1 MRTTREV
8 SQDTRN
14 KISRGVKQSHLRK
27 TETEKQRTRA
37 RQSAAMRAYWERIP
51 RKEDDD
57 EPMMDYATDW

>member
-8 SQDTRN
+8 SQSTRN

-37 RQSAAMRAYWERIP
+37 RQSVSMRAYWETIP
-51 RKEDDD
+51 RKEED
-57 EPMMDYATDW
+57 EPEEDYASAW